1 MLHGVGI
8 LTDGCAATGTCM
20 FVHGGLSNF
29 VLDDLYAVDLS
40 TGAWSE
46 VGHWVSCLYA
56 YTPICEGRLAFPKDR
71 IASLTYN
78 ETNKLHCP

>member
-1 MLHGVGI
+1 M
-8 LTDGCAATGTCM
+8 GCTATGTHA

-46 VGHWVSCLYA
+46 VGPWVSCEFALSK
-56 YTPICEGRLAFPKDR
+56 GK
-71 IASLTYN
+71 
-78 ETNKLHCP
+78 